1 MRQDKRSSSSALHTT
16 TVAVWSHLWNFAL
29 LYLVSRWNFFI
40 SSVTNGAT
48 NKSDQKTFVW
58 KLALYSR
65 TKNRP
70 WNSRKRQK
78 WYSEIHLNKMIFQ
91 TCFLLLGLQLTNAV
105 LLSQEEDAKIQAAYP
120 NLKTRPRIARRLR
133 EGKKKMLYLSYIGK
147 NVPEDFFIF
156 LLLRQKSEKF
166 QDEQKKNN
174 CEKICHN
181 DILGKPQR
189 PFYLIFAIFQSTR
202 IFWNIAFCRRFTDFS
217 FSNGFP

>member
-1 MRQDKRSSSSALHTT
+1 MLLTFLVGTQMRQDKRSSSSALHTT

-133 EGKKKMLYLSYIGK
+133 EGKKKCCLFPTLEKMSPR
-147 NVPEDFFIF
+147 NFF
-156 LLLRQKSEKF
+156 
-166 QDEQKKNN
+166 
-174 CEKICHN
+174 
-181 DILGKPQR
+181 
-189 PFYLIFAIFQSTR
+189 T
-202 IFWNIAFCRRFTDFS
+202 T
-217 FSNGFP
+217 

>member
-1 MRQDKRSSSSALHTT
+1 M
-16 TVAVWSHLWNFAL
+16 WSHLWNFAL

-133 EGKKKMLYLSYIGK
+133 EGKKKTMFLSYMGK
-147 NVPEDFFIF
+147 NVPEEFFYY
-156 LLLRQKSEKF
+156 
-166 QDEQKKNN
+166 
-174 CEKICHN
+174 
-181 DILGKPQR
+181 LGKSLKNFR
-189 PFYLIFAIFQSTR
+189 MNKRKIIVKKSAIMTFLANHKDLFIWFLQYFR
-202 IFWNIAFCRRFTDFS
+202 AQGFFWNIAFCRRFTDFS

>member
-1 MRQDKRSSSSALHTT
+1 MLLTFLVGTQMRQDKRSSSSALHTT

-133 EGKKKMLYLSYIGK
+133 EGKIKLVYLSYMGK
-147 NVPEDFFIF
+147 ECHWGNF
-156 LLLRQKSEKF
+156 LL
-166 QDEQKKNN
+166 
-174 CEKICHN
+174 I
-181 DILGKPQR
+181 G
-189 PFYLIFAIFQSTR
+189 
-202 IFWNIAFCRRFTDFS
+202 
-217 FSNGFP
+217 